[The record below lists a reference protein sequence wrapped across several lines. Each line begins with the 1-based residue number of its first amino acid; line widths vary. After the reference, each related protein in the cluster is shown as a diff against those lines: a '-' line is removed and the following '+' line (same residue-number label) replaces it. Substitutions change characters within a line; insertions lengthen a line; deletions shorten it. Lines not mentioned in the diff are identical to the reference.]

1 MNKQL
6 ISILLGITLF
16 YKGCTTNTSTFSQ
29 YISKQR
35 NIQLLVK
42 QGRTHW
48 EKRVNVKNART
59 ARLFLSKANVLN
71 PDDQAVTALYARACH
86 FIGYYIED
94 DPARSD
100 SLFVEGMD
108 TAWEFI
114 ISTDAYQEGV
124 ALSEGDSNA
133 KKIAGLENASQDM
146 VPVLYWWVSNY
157 SRYLLTKPVMERLQQ
172 RDIIETV
179 LHRILA
185 LQPDFFY
192 HGANRIFGGIYARLP
207 GVDLNHSV
215 LNFDKSI
222 QGSPNYMGTYV
233 IRAKYLYTKSG
244 NREAFVNDLQK
255 VLNADPTILP
265 EVSPENLFEQEKAR
279 SLLAEVSSLFE

>member
-6 ISILLGITLF
+6 ITILLGTTLF

-48 EKRVNVKNART
+48 EQRVDVKNART
-59 ARLFLSKANVLN
+59 ARLFLSKANALN
-71 PDDQAVTALYARACH
+71 PDDQTVAALYARACH

-94 DPARSD
+94 DPTRSD
-100 SLFVEGMD
+100 SLFIEGMD

-124 ALSEGDSNA
+124 AFSEGDSNA
-133 KKIAGLENASQDM
+133 KKIAGLENTSQDM
-146 VPVLYWWVSNY
+146 VPMLYWWVSNY
-157 SRYLLTKPVMERLQQ
+157 SRYLLPKPVMERLQQ

-215 LNFDKSI
+215 TNFDKSI

>member
-1 MNKQL
+1 MKKQSTL
-6 ISILLGITLF
+6 ILLGVVLWIT
-16 YKGCTTNTSTFSQ
+16 GCATKSSTINR
-29 YISKQR
+29 YISKEK
-35 NIQLLVK
+35 NIQFLVD
-42 QGRTHW
+42 QGRSHW
-48 EKRVNVKNART
+48 EQRVDGDNARKS
-59 ARLFLSKANVLN
+59 RLFLSKANALN
-71 PDDQAVTALYARACH
+71 PDDQAVAALYARACH

-94 DPARSD
+94 DPAASD
-100 SLFVEGMD
+100 TLFMEGMD

-124 ALSEGDSNA
+124 ALSEGDSTA
-133 KKIAGLENASQDM
+133 KMIAGLDNASQDM

-157 SRYLLTKPVMERLQQ
+157 SRYLVTKSVMERLKQ
-172 RDIIETV
+172 RDIIETA

-192 HGANRIFGGIYARLP
+192 HGANRIFGSIYARLP

-215 LNFDKSI
+215 TNFDKSI

-244 NREAFVNDLQK
+244 NREGFVKDLQQ
-255 VLNADPTILP
+255 VLNSDPAILP
-265 EVSPENLFEQEKAR
+265 AVSPENLFEQEKAR
-279 SLLAEVSSLFE
+279 ALLKEVSSLFE

>member
-48 EKRVNVKNART
+48 EQRVDVKNART
-59 ARLFLSKANVLN
+59 ARLFLSKANALN
-71 PDDQAVTALYARACH
+71 PDDQTVAELYARACH

-94 DPARSD
+94 DPTRSD
-100 SLFVEGMD
+100 SLFIEGMD

-124 ALSEGDSNA
+124 AFSEGDSNA
-133 KKIAGLENASQDM
+133 KKIAGLENTSQDM
-146 VPVLYWWVSNY
+146 VPMLYWWVSNY
-157 SRYLLTKPVMERLQQ
+157 SKYLLTKPVMERLQQ

-215 LNFDKSI
+215 TNFDKSI

-244 NREAFVNDLQK
+244 NREAFVNDLQN

>member
-48 EKRVNVKNART
+48 EQRVDVKNART
-59 ARLFLSKANVLN
+59 ARLFLSKANALN
-71 PDDQAVTALYARACH
+71 PDDQTVAALYARACY

-94 DPARSD
+94 DPTRSD
-100 SLFVEGMD
+100 SLFIEGMD

-133 KKIAGLENASQDM
+133 KKIAGLENSSQDM
-146 VPVLYWWVSNY
+146 VPMLYWWVSNY

-215 LNFDKSI
+215 TNFDKSI

>member
-48 EKRVNVKNART
+48 EQRVDVKHAQT
-59 ARLFLSKANVLN
+59 ARLFLSKANALN
-71 PDDQAVTALYARACH
+71 PDDQTVAELYARACH

-94 DPARSD
+94 DPTRSD
-100 SLFVEGMD
+100 SLFIEGMD

-146 VPVLYWWVSNY
+146 VPMLYWWVSNY

-215 LNFDKSI
+215 TNFDKSI

-244 NREAFVNDLQK
+244 NREAFVNDLQN

>member
-48 EKRVNVKNART
+48 EQRVDVKNART
-59 ARLFLSKANVLN
+59 ARLFLSKANALN
-71 PDDQAVTALYARACH
+71 PDDQTVAELYARACH

-94 DPARSD
+94 DPTRSD
-100 SLFVEGMD
+100 SLFIEGMD

-133 KKIAGLENASQDM
+133 KKIAGLENSSQDM
-146 VPVLYWWVSNY
+146 VPMLYWWVSNY

-215 LNFDKSI
+215 TNFDKSI

-244 NREAFVNDLQK
+244 NREAFVNDLQN

>member
-1 MNKQL
+1 MEK
-6 ISILLGITLF
+6 
-16 YKGCTTNTSTFSQ
+16 
-29 YISKQR
+29 
-35 NIQLLVK
+35 
-42 QGRTHW
+42 GRTHW
-48 EKRVNVKNART
+48 EQRVDVKNART

-71 PDDQAVTALYARACH
+71 PDDQAVTALYAQACH

-146 VPVLYWWVSNY
+146 VPMLYWWVSNY

-215 LNFDKSI
+215 TNFDKSI

>member
-1 MNKQL
+1 ME
-6 ISILLGITLF
+6 
-16 YKGCTTNTSTFSQ
+16 
-29 YISKQR
+29 
-35 NIQLLVK
+35 

-48 EKRVNVKNART
+48 EQRVNVKNART

>member
-1 MNKQL
+1 M
-6 ISILLGITLF
+6 
-16 YKGCTTNTSTFSQ
+16 
-29 YISKQR
+29 
-35 NIQLLVK
+35 
-42 QGRTHW
+42 
-48 EKRVNVKNART
+48 
-59 ARLFLSKANVLN
+59 N
-71 PDDQAVTALYARACH
+71 PDDQTVVALYARACH

-100 SLFVEGMD
+100 SLFVEGMN

-215 LNFDKSI
+215 TNFDKSI

>member
-6 ISILLGITLF
+6 ITILLGTTLF

-48 EKRVNVKNART
+48 EQRVDVKNART
-59 ARLFLSKANVLN
+59 ARLFLSKANALN
-71 PDDQAVTALYARACH
+71 PDDQTVAALYARACH

-94 DPARSD
+94 DPTRSD
-100 SLFVEGMD
+100 SLFIEGMD

-124 ALSEGDSNA
+124 AFSEGDSNA
-133 KKIAGLENASQDM
+133 KKIAGLENTSQDM
-146 VPVLYWWVSNY
+146 VPMLYWWVSNY
-157 SRYLLTKPVMERLQQ
+157 SKYLLTKPVMERLQQ

-215 LNFDKSI
+215 TNFDKSI

>member
-48 EKRVNVKNART
+48 EQRVDVKNART
-59 ARLFLSKANVLN
+59 ARLFLSKANALN
-71 PDDQAVTALYARACH
+71 PDDQTVAELYARACH

-94 DPARSD
+94 DPTRSD
-100 SLFVEGMD
+100 SLFIEGMD

-133 KKIAGLENASQDM
+133 KKIAGLENTSQDM
-146 VPVLYWWVSNY
+146 VPMLYWWVSNY
-157 SRYLLTKPVMERLQQ
+157 SKYLLTKPVMERLQQ

-215 LNFDKSI
+215 TNFDKSI

>member
-16 YKGCTTNTSTFSQ
+16 YKGCTTSTSTFSQ

-48 EKRVNVKNART
+48 EQRVNVKNARN
-59 ARLFLSKANVLN
+59 ARLFLSKANELD
-71 PDDQAVTALYARACH
+71 PDDQVVAALYAQACH

-94 DPARSD
+94 DPVDSD

-108 TAWEFI
+108 TVWEFI

-133 KKIAGLENASQDM
+133 KKIAGLENSSQDM
-146 VPVLYWWVSNY
+146 VPMLYWWVSNY

-185 LQPDFFY
+185 LLPDFFY
-192 HGANRIFGGIYARLP
+192 HGANRIFGGVYARMP

-215 LNFDKSI
+215 TNFDKSI

-233 IRAKYLYTKSG
+233 LRAKYLFTKSG
-244 NREAFVNDLQK
+244 NREAFVNDLQN

>member
-48 EKRVNVKNART
+48 EQRVDVKNART
-59 ARLFLSKANVLN
+59 ARLFLSKANALN
-71 PDDQAVTALYARACH
+71 PDDQTVAALYARACH

-94 DPARSD
+94 DPTRSD
-100 SLFVEGMD
+100 SLFIEGMD

-133 KKIAGLENASQDM
+133 KKIAGLENSSQDM
-146 VPVLYWWVSNY
+146 VPMLYWWVSNY

-215 LNFDKSI
+215 TNFDKSI

>member
-6 ISILLGITLF
+6 ITILLGTTLF

-48 EKRVNVKNART
+48 EQRVDVKNART
-59 ARLFLSKANVLN
+59 ARLFLSKANALN
-71 PDDQAVTALYARACH
+71 PDDQTVAALYARACH

-94 DPARSD
+94 DPTRSD
-100 SLFVEGMD
+100 SLFIEGMD

-146 VPVLYWWVSNY
+146 VPMLYWWVSNY

-215 LNFDKSI
+215 TNFDKSI

-244 NREAFVNDLQK
+244 NREAFVNDLQN

>member
-48 EKRVNVKNART
+48 EQRVDVKNART
-59 ARLFLSKANVLN
+59 ARLFLSKANALN
-71 PDDQAVTALYARACH
+71 PDDQTVAELYARACH

-94 DPARSD
+94 DPTRSD
-100 SLFVEGMD
+100 SLFIEGMD

-146 VPVLYWWVSNY
+146 VPMLYWWVSNY

-215 LNFDKSI
+215 TNFDKSI